1 MKRFLVF
8 LLVLALLPLL
18 YVGLFENVPPAHIGV
33 KQNLWVNKGVV
44 EADYGLGLHLGVT
57 GLHLWKFLPAR
68 THFLNFTG
76 ESGRADDV
84 VQYSDPLEIRTTDGN
99 IVTVEAT
106 VTYRIRAG
114 QGHRIIAEGAQ
125 QFYRDRVSSVV
136 TAVLRSELPKLTSED
151 LQETAKRVQRIAEIL
166 PVLDESISVY
176 HCTADQILIRRIKFQ
191 KEYEDQL
198 QEKQYLRQLANLDQ
212 ALTRQAEEEK
222 TVNAIDRQIQAAELK
237 LNQEW
242 EKRIQEKKSEYD
254 VKVAQIR
261 AAAEIYARRTR
272 AEGEAERV
280 IRTANGKL
288 AIEKAEALRNELR
301 TQALDSEG
309 GRVLLALEAAEKL
322 NLPTVVLNSDDPAV
336 PKILD
341 LDTLVKMLVGAR
353 P

>member
-1 MKRFLVF
+1 MRSFLV
-8 LLVLALLPLL
+8 LLGALILVPLL
-18 YVGLFENVPPAHIGV
+18 YLGLFENVPPATIGV
-33 KQNLWVNKGVV
+33 KQNLWSGKGVV
-44 EADYGLGLHLGVT
+44 TSDFGLGLHLGVT
-57 GLHLWKFLPAR
+57 GIHRWYYLSAR

-76 ESGRADDV
+76 EQGPSDDE
-84 VQYSDPLEIRTTDGN
+84 VQNLEPLEIRTTDGN

-106 VTYRIRAG
+106 VSYRIRAG
-114 QGHRIIAEGAQ
+114 EGHRIIAEAAQ
-125 QFYRDRVSSVV
+125 QFYRDRVASVV
-136 TAVLRSELPKLTSED
+136 TAVLRGELPKLTSED
-151 LQETAKRVQRIAEIL
+151 LQETAKRVQRVAEIL
-166 PVLDESISVY
+166 PVLDREISTY
-176 HCTADQILIRRIKFQ
+176 HCTADQVLIRRIKFQ
-191 KEYEDQL
+191 KDYEDQL

-261 AAAEIYARRTR
+261 AEAEIYARRAR
-272 AEGEAERV
+272 AEGAAERV

-301 TQALDSEG
+301 TQALDSAG

-322 NLPTVVLNSDDPAV
+322 NLPSVVLNSDDPAV

-341 LDTLVKMLVGAR
+341 LDGLVKMLVGAQ

>member
-1 MKRFLVF
+1 MKGFLAF
-8 LLVLALLPLL
+8 LAVLILVPLL
-18 YVGLFENVPPAHIGV
+18 YLGLFENVPPARIGV
-33 KQNLWVNKGVV
+33 KQNLWSGKGVV
-44 EADYGLGLHLGVT
+44 KEDFGLGLHLGVT
-57 GLHLWKFLPAR
+57 GVHRWYFLPAR

-76 ESGRADDV
+76 EEGPRDEV
-84 VQYSDPLEIRTTDGN
+84 VQYLEPLEIRTTDGN
-99 IVTVEAT
+99 IVTVEVT
-106 VTYRIRAG
+106 VSYRIREG
-114 QGHRIIAEGAQ
+114 QGHKIIAEAAQ
-125 QFYRDRVSSVV
+125 QFYRERVASVV
-136 TAVLRSELPKLTSED
+136 TAVLRGELPKLTSED
-151 LQETAKRVQRIAEIL
+151 LQETAKRVKRVAEIL
-166 PVLDESISVY
+166 PVLDQSMSVY
-176 HCTADQILIRRIKFQ
+176 HCTADQILIRRIRFQ
-191 KEYEDQL
+191 KEYEEQL

-242 EKRIQEKKSEYD
+242 EKRIQEKRSEYD

-261 AAAEIYARRTR
+261 GAAEIYSRRTR

-280 IRTANGKL
+280 IRTANGRL

-309 GRVLLALEAAEKL
+309 GRVLLALEAAENL
-322 NLPTVVLNSDDPAV
+322 NLPSVVLNSDDPAV

-341 LDTLVKMLVGAR
+341 LDALVKMLVGAR